1 MRLRHKFQ
9 AGGTLLRTLTDEMQ
23 MVNEGAQ
30 SKAPGGQLDAWGRIR
45 KSERDAHPDAYTPG
59 NLWLIF
65 DDDDDPDHCI
75 WGGRLD
81 NEPEV
86 DGVFVNLHANGPGKE
101 PDDRRANRFWQSR
114 DEGEWTAG
122 DAEPHGYDQDRQ
134 IEAKILGR
142 RHVFR
147 WRRKTL
153 FIRNRGETRL
163 DGAHSE
169 GASTISVVLNA
180 GGLAIGETITVGS
193 DRYAVRNTYSQGSTS
208 IPVSPDLVRDYP
220 DDTKVYWSANDGPGE
235 WASGNVFW
243 KEGKDIRSVPRL
255 HLESD
260 RHVPASLQLLRANGP
275 NGALTLVKNIDLSSG
290 ALERDEDALGIAGD
304 PDQLYLRLRRTQ
316 ESDDTGTDKGYNLQ
330 VRDIIVN
337 GLAGDSIDYT
347 ADNVTRDIFGA
358 YPGTLSVENSDVNA
372 MPLDGTGVADGDLLD
387 QMCRLMPDRF
397 WSRRYEDDGSGIKN
411 LCRPIG
417 ETEFIL
423 RQKAKV
429 SIKDMPRWNVAEIPY
444 EGPGGHPKS
453 VFVRADPDP
462 FPSDEFSKLIPLD
475 DPRHGIG
482 VAEALGRNVVDRIS
496 KPRKRVEVEC
506 TELIN
511 ADGNAVP
518 ASRLRE
524 GDVVILENY
533 GNRRVEVLELA
544 HCPGGRPVVKFS
556 NVVSNPGA
564 TGDPF
569 VDRLIER
576 RTLVL
581 ARGRSHAHATLGMF
595 DIDRPAVP
603 ENVALKHKEMDV
615 RGGRR
620 RWAAIGVFDPVVRD
634 VDGTGTSIRGYVG
647 RFRFREDGELVRDD
661 DGRVIVKERRK
672 RRTRNATTSDDAEPL
687 RMVLDNIPKPRRYT
701 VEFQVAAIDYA
712 GEQGDFSAWV
722 SLAPVGVTVPAPENL
737 TVSAGL
743 RVLEAEW
750 DRDDLEETES
760 DTGAPILDRR
770 VARFRVERYKNGTT
784 AAHKVGKTIRADTT
798 SKTWRIPKGSTVN
811 GDTWHVKVWSVDHD
825 GNVSAVITASD
836 EVGETEDGQPTF
848 TTVPNGIQLRVD
860 PYRIV
865 VDLTGSTNIWG
876 SDGVRLHPG
885 IDHFYIEVS
894 TSSTFATILQKGR
907 TKNPYATWKI
917 TQPSGSYYARAWVI
931 DKADNKT
938 GPTSTADVLVQPVIP
953 PDAPTVSFTNDAR
966 TPGERIQA
974 VVTWTDASSNEG
986 INHYI
991 VRGQVR
997 NPGNTAWVDLPKVTV
1012 VNPVSGDS
1020 DDVLRAVF
1028 RGIPRGRSFRASVRA
1043 VDNLSAKSIWSGWT
1057 SAPATDSSSPPLPSN
1072 VEVFEDKKAVIVDWD
1087 APTDPND
1094 SEGADPEV
1102 KEYQVQIHTSTSF
1115 PAFSSAPKRHKDR
1128 SVLGTKKRFNDVNL
1142 GSTYHARVRSVSISG
1157 TKSGW
1162 VSSTG
1167 AVGPARV
1174 DLANETTGQVGN
1186 TQIADDAIT
1195 TPKLDDDA
1203 VTTPKLDDSGNLVV
1217 LASFKNAVSGERIE
1231 ISSVSGRNVITGYD
1245 SSGVAQGTV
1254 TFNFSSVYL
1263 TSGSGSGRLQAS
1275 ASAVYL
1281 DGPDISVHSGFA
1293 LKGYCGVQQ
1302 AGAQVGAGE
1311 TFGQGQTWG
1320 GVNKTASVPS
1330 SLTFTTVGT
1339 DSNVASVSAS
1349 DFDERGFM
1357 FKATSN
1363 VAGTFL
1369 SAKRT
1374 YTS

>member
-1 MRLRHKFQ
+1 MKLRHKFQ
-9 AGGTLLRTLTDEMQ
+9 SGGTLLRTLTDEMQ
-23 MVNEGAQ
+23 MLNDGAQ
-30 SKAPGGQLDAWGRIR
+30 SQAPGGQLDAWGRLR
-45 KSERDAHPDAYTPG
+45 KSEFDVNPTAYVPG
-59 NLWLIF
+59 TLWLIL
-65 DDDDDPDHCI
+65 DDDDGGKCI

-86 DGVFVNLHANGPGKE
+86 DGVFVNLHANGPGKD
-101 PDDRRANRFWQSR
+101 PDDRYANRFWQSR

-122 DAEPHGYDQDRQ
+122 DAEPHNYDQDRQ
-134 IEAKILGR
+134 IEAKVNGR

-169 GASTISVVLNA
+169 GASTITVMLNA
-180 GGLAIGETITVGS
+180 GGLSIGETVTVGS
-193 DRYAVRNTYSQGSTS
+193 DRYTVRNTYSQGSTS
-208 IPVSPDLVRDYP
+208 IPVSPDLGKDYP

-235 WASGNVFW
+235 WESGLVFW

-260 RHVPASLQLLRANGP
+260 RLVPASLQLMRANGP
-275 NGALTLVKNIDLSSG
+275 NGALTLVKDMDLSSG
-290 ALERDEDALGIAGD
+290 VLERDEAALGIAGD

-337 GLAGDSIDYT
+337 GLAGDAIDYT
-347 ADNVTRDIFGA
+347 ADNVVRDIYGA
-358 YPGTLSVENSDVNA
+358 YPGTLAVQNSDANA
-372 MPLDGTGVADGDLLD
+372 MPLDGEGASDGDILD
-387 QMCRLMPDRF
+387 QMCRLMPNRY
-397 WSRRYEDDGSGIKN
+397 WSRRYEDDASGIKN
-411 LCRPIG
+411 FCQPFG

-423 RQKAKV
+423 REKAKV
-429 SIKDMPRWNVAEIPY
+429 SIKDMPRWNVVEVPY

-453 VFVRADPDP
+453 VSVRADPDP
-462 FPSDEFSKLIPLD
+462 FPADEFTLHIPLD

-482 VAEALGRNVVDRIS
+482 VAEALGRNAVDRVS
-496 KPRKRVEVEC
+496 QPRKRVEVEC
-506 TELIN
+506 TEIIN
-511 ADGNAVP
+511 EDGNPVP
-518 ASRLRE
+518 ATRLRE

-533 GNRRVEVLELA
+533 GNRRVEVHSLSHA
-544 HCPGGRPVVKFS
+544 PGGRLVTKFS
-556 NVVSNPGA
+556 NVSNNPGA

-569 VDRLIER
+569 LDRLIER

-581 ARGRSHAHATLGMF
+581 GRGRSHAHATLGMY

-603 ENVALKHKEMDV
+603 ESVDIRRKEVDV

-620 RWAAIGVFDPVVRD
+620 RFAAIGVFDPVVRD

-647 RFRFREDGELVRDD
+647 QFRFKDSGELVRDD

-687 RMVLDNIPKPRRYT
+687 RMVLDSIPKPRRYT
-701 VEFQVAAIDYA
+701 TEFRVAAIDHA
-712 GEQGDFSAWV
+712 GEQSDFSAWV
-722 SLAPVGVTVPAPENL
+722 QLAPVGATTVPAPENL

-760 DTGAPILDRR
+760 DTGAPMFDRR
-770 VARFRVERYKNGTT
+770 VAHFRVERYKNGT
-784 AAHKVGKTIRADTT
+784 AAGNKVGKTIKVKTT

-811 GDTWHVKVWSVDHD
+811 GDTWYVKVWSVDHD
-825 GNVSAVITASD
+825 GIVSAVAQD
-836 EVGETEDGQPTF
+836 DAVVGETEDSQPTF
-848 TTVPNGIQLRVD
+848 TAVPNGIQLRVD

-917 TQPSGSYYARAWVI
+917 TQPSGSYYARAWVV
-931 DKADNKT
+931 DKADTKT
-938 GPTSTADVLVQPVIP
+938 GPTSTADILVQPVLP
-953 PDAPTVSFTNDAR
+953 PDAPSVAFDNDSR
-966 TPGERIQA
+966 TPAERINA
-974 VVTWTDASSNEG
+974 VVTVTGGSSNEG
-986 INHYI
+986 INHY
-991 VRGQVR
+991 VVQAQVR
-997 NPGNTAWVDLPKVTV
+997 NQANTAWKDLGRQTLVEPA
-1012 VNPVSGDS
+1012 SGDA
-1020 DDVLRAVF
+1020 DDTLKAVF
-1028 RGIPRGRSFRASVRA
+1028 KGIPRGRSFRARA
-1043 VDNLSAKSIWSGWT
+1043 RAIDNLSAKSIWSSWT
-1057 SAPATDSSSPPLPSN
+1057 SAPATDSSAPPAPSN

-1115 PAFSSAPKRHKDR
+1115 PAFASAPKRHKDR
-1128 SVLGTKKRFNDVNL
+1128 SVLGTKKRFNDVSLAN
-1142 GSTYHARVRSVSISG
+1142 TYYARVRSVSISG

-1162 VSSTG
+1162 VTSAG

-1174 DLANETTGQVGN
+1174 DLANETTGQVSN
-1186 TQIADDAIT
+1186 PQIADDSIT
-1195 TPKLDDDA
+1195 TPKLVNDA
-1203 VTTPKLDDSGNLVV
+1203 VTSPKLDDSGNLDV
-1217 LASFKNAVSGERIE
+1217 LATFRSGATGERVE
-1231 ISSVSGRNVITGYD
+1231 ISTTSGRNVIKGYN
-1245 SSGVAQGTV
+1245 SAGAWQGSLTY
-1254 TFNFSSVYL
+1254 NFSSVYL
-1263 TSGSGSGRLQAS
+1263 TAAAGSEIYA
-1275 ASAVYL
+1275 ATAIYL
-1281 DGPDISVHSGFA
+1281 DGPDISVHSGIS
-1293 LKGYCGVQQ
+1293 LRGYCGIQQ
-1302 AGAQVGAGE
+1302 AGGQVGAGE
-1311 TFGQGQTWG
+1311 TFGQGETWG
-1320 GVNKTASVPS
+1320 GVNKTAGVPS
-1330 SLTFTTVGT
+1330 SVTFTTVGT
-1339 DSNVASVSAS
+1339 DSNVSSVAAS
-1349 DFDERGFM
+1349 DFNERGFM